1 MKVTDKYIYFWG
13 EWPSNWYPC
22 SITVKEDDKT
32 LEFYTSEQY
41 FMYKK
46 AKTFGDEEIASRI
59 LFEGADPRQAK
70 ALGRQVRNYDDK
82 VWNEKRYEI
91 MLEANI
97 LKYSQNEELLKKL
110 LDEKY
115 KGKHFV
121 EASPYDRIWGIGC
134 KEKDALDDQSNWDGL
149 NLLGKTLDE
158 TRDKLS
164 QKS

>member
-1 MKVTDKYIYFWG
+1 MKVTDKFVYFWS
-13 EWPSNWYPC
+13 EWPSNWHPC
-22 SITVKEDDKT
+22 SITVKEDGQT
-32 LEFYTSEQY
+32 LGFSNSEQY

-97 LKYSQNEELLKKL
+97 LKYSQNGDLLKKL
-110 LDEKY
+110 LDEKFE
-115 KGKHFV
+115 GKHFV

-149 NLLGKTLDE
+149 NLLGEVLDE
-158 TRDKLS
+158 TREKLLQS
-164 QKS
+164 L